1 MAVLSSQA
9 ARLKSCVTQKL
20 CFLGAANVSGGL
32 RIIMAW
38 LSRSSLLGQ
47 WRQTLI
53 AVGVGVMCLI
63 LLGINHHITDQADAR
78 MISNTIHMTDVY
90 GHINSELLH
99 LRNLERLYYISR
111 GETEFDDFS
120 QRLSQLELLINN
132 MELPDEFAMITE
144 QGRQVL
150 ALLEAYRTK
159 VAEVDVMHRTY
170 GQTPE
175 TGVYGEMRQVAHT
188 LETEVQTD
196 TSLMVM
202 LLQMRRAEKDFQ
214 LRGESVYLDRLR
226 EQRSELDAAIV
237 SKLTDDIG
245 QERVQALLARYV
257 KLLENLVKI
266 DQFLVGAQTELDQLL
281 IQINHK
287 EVDIARNISLL
298 RTELASHLERRAQVY
313 SLLELATIVLI
324 VAYLLWLNWLNGRS
338 LRNLI
343 KDVYIGLSCISSEG
357 SDLSCRYSPP
367 KNAVKEVHDFARIL
381 NEFLDRMQSLLHQ
394 VVDVADELS
403 ALTATSQ
410 RVNLENV
417 NHIQQQ
423 VSQAESGSTQMRD
436 LSKQL
441 VNVSD
446 GNQNISVKLK
456 DTMQHSN
463 EAQAVT
469 DQLQS
474 QMQSLAAQSQHT
486 SEAMTTLATEVSNIG
501 SVVEVIAAI
510 ADQTNL
516 LALNAAI
523 EAARAGESGRGFA
536 VVADEVRAL
545 AQRTNES
552 TVEIRSQIE
561 VIQNSSQRNVNEMM
575 ASQEQVSTSN
585 ELTGQVATG
594 LETIGAN
601 LEAVI
606 ESGNQIAAQSLAM
619 KSLSLSIAQTS
630 ESMQQE
636 ISSTALKS
644 MQTMSDNGDL
654 SQYVEHLRN
663 MVRAFDKTVEDVV
676 NTDMEDDS
684 VELF

>member
-1 MAVLSSQA
+1 M
-9 ARLKSCVTQKL
+9 T
-20 CFLGAANVSGGL
+20 
-32 RIIMAW
+32 W

-63 LLGINHHITDQADAR
+63 LLGINHHVTDQADAR
-78 MISNTIHMTDVY
+78 MISNTIHMADVY
-90 GHINSELLH
+90 GHINSELLR

-111 GETEFDDFS
+111 GEAEFDDFS
-120 QRLSQLELLINN
+120 QHLSQLERLINN
-132 MELPDEFAMITE
+132 MALPDEFAMIAE

-150 ALLEAYRTK
+150 TLLEGYRSK

-170 GQTPE
+170 GQAPE
-175 TGVYGEMRQVAHT
+175 AGVYGEMRQVAHT
-188 LETEVQTD
+188 LETEVQAD
-196 TSLMVM
+196 AGLMVL

-214 LRGESVYLDRLR
+214 LRGESIYLDKLR
-226 EQRSELDAAIV
+226 DQRAEFDVAIV
-237 SKLTDDIG
+237 NKLVDETE
-245 QERVQALLARYV
+245 QKRVQALLARYV

-266 DQFLVGAQTELDQLL
+266 DQFLLEAQTELDQLL
-281 IQINHK
+281 IQINKK
-287 EVDIARNISLL
+287 EGDIARNISLL
-298 RTELASHLERRAQVY
+298 RKELASHLEQRAQVY

-324 VAYLLWLNWLNGRS
+324 VVYLLWLNWLNGRA
-338 LRNLI
+338 LHNLI
-343 KDVYIGLSCISSEG
+343 KDVYTGLSCISSEG

-367 KNAVKEVHDFARIL
+367 KGAVKEVHDFARIL
-381 NEFLDRMQSLLHQ
+381 NEFLERMQSLLHQ
-394 VVDVADELS
+394 VVDVADELG

-410 RVNLENV
+410 SVNLENV

-436 LSKQL
+436 LSEQL
-441 VNVSD
+441 AHMSDANQDVN
-446 GNQNISVKLK
+446 VKLK
-456 DTMQHSN
+456 STMQCSSD
-463 EAQAVT
+463 AQTVT

-474 QMQSLAAQSQHT
+474 QMQSLAVQSQHT
-486 SEAMTTLATEVSNIG
+486 SEVMTSLASEVSNIG
-501 SVVEVIAAI
+501 SVVEVIASI
-510 ADQTNL
+510 AEQTNL

-552 TVEIRSQIE
+552 TIEIRRQIE

-575 ASQEQVSTSN
+575 TSLDQVNTSN
-585 ELTGQVATG
+585 DLTGQVATG
-594 LETIGAN
+594 LETIGSN
-601 LEAVI
+601 LAVVI
-606 ESGNQIAAQSLAM
+606 ESGNQIAAQSMAM
-619 KSLSLSIAQTS
+619 KGMSLSIAQTS
-630 ESMQQE
+630 ESMQKE

-644 MQTMSDNGDL
+644 MQAMSDNGDL
-654 SQYVEHLRN
+654 SQYVEHLRS

-676 NTDMEDDS
+676 KADIEGDS